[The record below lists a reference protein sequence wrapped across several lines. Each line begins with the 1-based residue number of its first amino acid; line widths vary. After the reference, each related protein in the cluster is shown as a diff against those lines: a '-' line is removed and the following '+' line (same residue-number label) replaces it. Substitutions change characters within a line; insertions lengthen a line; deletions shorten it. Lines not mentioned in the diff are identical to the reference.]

1 MIDLKLGPLPKVE
14 TVRVTVTLP
23 KPLKDAL
30 ELYADDHGQLYEP
43 VDAVALIPHM
53 LEAFIRSDRG
63 FMQRHS
69 KAVRARD
76 AQTPGPLP
84 SGTTAALPSRTS
96 SS

>member
-1 MIDLKLGPLPKVE
+1 MTDLKLGPLPKVE

-30 ELYADDHGQLYEP
+30 DLYADEHGRLYEP
-43 VDAVALIPHM
+43 VDAAALIPHM

-63 FMQRHS
+63 FMQQHG
-69 KAVRARD
+69 KATRARD
-76 AQTPGPLP
+76 AQTPAPLP
-84 SGTTAALPSRTS
+84 SGTTAPPRRES